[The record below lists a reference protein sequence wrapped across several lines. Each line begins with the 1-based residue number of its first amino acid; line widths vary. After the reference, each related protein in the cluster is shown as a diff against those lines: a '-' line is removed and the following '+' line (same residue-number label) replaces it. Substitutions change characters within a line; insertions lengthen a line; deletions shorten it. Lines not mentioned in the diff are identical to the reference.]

1 MHWLCW
7 VYCLYSTGT
16 ATFNLIGRRQHFL
29 LITNETSI
37 ISTTSIRIASFL
49 PSTIRVFLWWF
60 LQYSQCFNRV
70 LRESLTYI
78 LQRQHVHQI
87 LSECLRLRAFNC
99 LMRHNA
105 PIWHLP
111 LGGLIRRCLDFTQ
124 GITHFS
130 SYLVL
135 MCAFNPFVNN
145 NIIELGSDTNS
156 SSFRFPDSQ
165 LFLLSIVIGL
175 ILTVALLVF
184 IHYSTT
190 G

>member
-1 MHWLCW
+1 
-7 VYCLYSTGT
+7 
-16 ATFNLIGRRQHFL
+16 
-29 LITNETSI
+29 
-37 ISTTSIRIASFL
+37 
-49 PSTIRVFLWWF
+49 
-60 LQYSQCFNRV
+60 
-70 LRESLTYI
+70 
-78 LQRQHVHQI
+78 
-87 LSECLRLRAFNC
+87 
-99 LMRHNA
+99 
-105 PIWHLP
+105 
-111 LGGLIRRCLDFTQ
+111 
-124 GITHFS
+124 
-130 SYLVL
+130 